1 MRYVVDTNVLLRYL
15 LNDHATQSPSAIK
28 YLSDTS
34 LEFIIPTQTLCETI
48 WVLTHKVK
56 IHKSALAVMIREMM
70 LKPHFILNMSEVK
83 RGLNFLEK
91 GGDFADGV
99 IAYHV
104 QDYHNACLLTFD
116 KKAQKLA
123 QQLNLTCIEPN

>member
-1 MRYVVDTNVLLRYL
+1 
-15 LNDHATQSPSAIK
+15 
-28 YLSDTS
+28 
-34 LEFIIPTQTLCETI
+34 
-48 WVLTHKVK
+48 
-56 IHKSALAVMIREMM
+56 M

-123 QQLNLTCIEPN
+123 QQLNLTCIEPNWKFDSRERVLTIPFPTIQKVQYAPFFVYGSKIIEKICKNCYIIRLFTSITYS